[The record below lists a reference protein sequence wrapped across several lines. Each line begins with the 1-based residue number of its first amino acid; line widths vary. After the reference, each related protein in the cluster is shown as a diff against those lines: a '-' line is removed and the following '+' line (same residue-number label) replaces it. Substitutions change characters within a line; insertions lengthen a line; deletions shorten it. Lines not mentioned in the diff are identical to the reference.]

1 MPDAVR
7 SHPAIQPSNHLAMN
21 DLFRNLTVL
30 SLEQALTLPFLTYRL
45 ALEGTRVIRMEHPRR
60 GDPNRYAGNNVLGEE
75 GMNSYFLPYNGG
87 KEAVTLNLATEEGRA
102 IFHEL
107 IARLP
112 ADIFACNTLP
122 RNYAKLGIDYETLR
136 QIKPDLIW
144 VGITGFGPE
153 SNEPAYDPILQA
165 RSGFMDLTGE
175 PDGPPQVFGLPMVDL
190 GAAEHAYGQVMK
202 ALYRRA
208 ATGEG
213 SRIDI
218 AMYRSAV
225 SWMIIPVT
233 MARSFGQVM
242 TRRGNTHPIFA
253 PVSVYPTAD
262 GYVYIAV
269 GSDQQW
275 ERVTQLPGFEGLDRE
290 EYRRNAGRIAARE
303 TLNRELAEIIRS
315 RSSNE
320 LIALFHDIGVPLSR
334 VYSVAEV
341 VEDPYLAPDML
352 HTRDPRTGV
361 EITLPPPPVV
371 TPFLRERGRRISFP
385 PRQGE
390 HNERVYDEVLGY
402 GPAQV
407 AALRERGVV

>member
-1 MPDAVR
+1 MIEV
-7 SHPAIQPSNHLAMN
+7 SG

-45 ALEGTRVIRMEHPRR
+45 ALEGMRVIRVENPRR
-60 GDPNRYAGNNVLGEE
+60 GDPNRYVGENVLGEE
-75 GMNSYFLPYNGG
+75 GMNTYYLPYNAG
-87 KEAVTLNLATEEGRA
+87 KEAITLNLATEEGRT
-102 IFHEL
+102 ILHEL
-107 IARLP
+107 IVRLP
-112 ADIFACNTLP
+112 VDIFACNTLP

-136 QIKPDLIW
+136 QLKSDIIW
-144 VGITGFGPE
+144 VGITGFGPD

-218 AMYRSAV
+218 AMFRSAV
-225 SWMIIPVT
+225 SWMIIPVM

-242 TRRGNTHPIFA
+242 RRRGNTHPFFA

-275 ERVTQLPGFEGLDRE
+275 ERVTQLPGFERLARE
-290 EYRRNAGRIAARE
+290 EYRRNAGRIAAKE
-303 TLNRELAEIIRS
+303 QLNRAMAEITRT
-315 RSSNE
+315 RTTEE
-320 LIALFHDIGVPLSR
+320 LLALFGDIGVPISR
-334 VYSVAEV
+334 VHTLAEV
-341 VEDPYLAPDML
+341 VEDPYVVPDMIRA
-352 HTRDPRTGV
+352 RDPRTGL
-361 EITLPPPPVV
+361 EIALPPPPVV
-371 TPFLRERGRRISFP
+371 TPYLRERGMRVSFP
-385 PRQGE
+385 PRLGE
-390 HNERVYDEVLGY
+390 HNGQVYGEVLGY
-402 GPAQV
+402 GSEEL

>member
-1 MPDAVR
+1 MLGKATITAETLDP
-7 SHPAIQPSNHLAMN
+7 
-21 DLFRNLTVL
+21 LFPNVTVL

-45 ALEGTRVIRMEHPRR
+45 AQEGMRVIRVEHPQR
-60 GDPNRYAGNNVLGEE
+60 GDPNRYVGENVLGEE
-75 GMNSYFLPYNGG
+75 GMNTYYLPYNVG
-87 KEAVTLNLATEEGRA
+87 KEAITLNLASEEGRV
-102 IFHEL
+102 ILHEL

-136 QIKPDLIW
+136 QIRPDLIW
-144 VGITGFGPE
+144 VGITGFGPD

-175 PDGPPQVFGLPMVDL
+175 PEGPPQVFGLPMVDL

-218 AMYRSAV
+218 SMYRSAV
-225 SWMIIPVT
+225 SWMVIPVM
-233 MARSFGQVM
+233 MARSFGKVM
-242 TRRGNTHPIFA
+242 TRQGNTHRFFA
-253 PVSVYPTAD
+253 PVSVYRTAD

-275 ERVTQLPGFEGLDRE
+275 ERVTQLPGFEGLARE
-290 EYRRNAGRIAARE
+290 EYRRNAGRIAAKD
-303 TLNRELAEIIRS
+303 TLNQEMAEITRT
-315 RSSNE
+315 RTNDE
-320 LIALFHDIGVPLSR
+320 LIALFNDIGVPISR
-334 VYSVAEV
+334 VYTLAEV
-341 VEDPYLAPDML
+341 VEDSYLVSGMIHA
-352 HTRDPRTGV
+352 RDSKTGV
-361 EITLPPPPVV
+361 EISLPPPPVV
-371 TPFLRERGRRISFP
+371 MPFLREQGQRISFP
-385 PRQGE
+385 PRLGE
-390 HNERVYDEVLGY
+390 HNEQVYGEVLGY
-402 GPAQV
+402 GPAEV

>member
-1 MPDAVR
+1 MRDKATTMAETLDPLF
-7 SHPAIQPSNHLAMN
+7 SNI
-21 DLFRNLTVL
+21 TIL

-45 ALEGTRVIRMEHPRR
+45 ALEGMRVIRVENPRR
-60 GDPNRYAGNNVLGEE
+60 GDPNRHVGDNVLGEE
-75 GMNSYFLPYNGG
+75 GMNSYYLPYNGG
-87 KEAVTLNLATEEGRA
+87 KEAITLNLATEEGWA
-102 IFHEL
+102 ILHEL
-107 IARLP
+107 VAQLP

-122 RNYAKLGIDYETLR
+122 RNYAKLGIEYDTLR
-136 QIKPDLIW
+136 QIRPDLIW

-175 PDGPPQVFGLPMVDL
+175 PDGQPQVFGLPMVDL

-208 ATGEG
+208 VTGEG

-233 MARSFGQVM
+233 MASSFGQVM

-303 TLNRELAEIIRS
+303 TLNRELAEIIRT
-315 RSSNE
+315 RSSDE
-320 LIALFHDIGVPLSR
+320 LVALFNEIGVPLSR
-334 VYSVAEV
+334 VCNVAGV
-341 VEDPYLAPDML
+341 VEDPYLVPDML
-352 HTRDPRTGV
+352 HARDPRTGV

-371 TPFLRERGRRISFP
+371 TPFLREQGRRISFP

-390 HNERVYDEVLGY
+390 HSERVYAEVLGY
-402 GPAQV
+402 EPAQV
-407 AALRERGVV
+407 AALQARGVV